1 MKYISYLCNKKRKQL
16 KLTTMVNLEVKL
28 SLYNDLVFPNYVWV
42 NDEGE
47 NEREGYE
54 YVNVSVNDDDY
65 DTFIDFLE
73 YNKEVVISYEVY

>member
-1 MKYISYLCNKKRKQL
+1 
-16 KLTTMVNLEVKL
+16 MVNLEIRL
-28 SLYNDLVFPNYVWV
+28 SLDNDLELPDYVWV
-42 NDEGE
+42 NDEEE

-65 DTFIDFLE
+65 DVFIDFLE

>member
-1 MKYISYLCNKKRKQL
+1 MELP
-16 KLTTMVNLEVKL
+16 
-28 SLYNDLVFPNYVWV
+28 DYVWV
-42 NDEGE
+42 NDEEE

>member
-1 MKYISYLCNKKRKQL
+1 
-16 KLTTMVNLEVKL
+16 MVNLEVRL
-28 SLYNDLVFPNYVWV
+28 SLYNDLELLDYVRV
-42 NDEGE
+42 NDEEE

-54 YVNVSVNDDDY
+54 YANVSVSNDNY

>member
-1 MKYISYLCNKKRKQL
+1 
-16 KLTTMVNLEVKL
+16 MVNLKVRL
-28 SLYNDLVFPNYVWV
+28 SLYNDLELPNYVWV
-42 NDEGE
+42 NDEEE